1 MLHSL
6 VDNIIKIDRG
16 GPESREGRLIAAGV
30 DYITLLTENEGVV
43 YYRTH
48 HIKSLTS
55 NTKNDSQFDFQVPDD
70 FRFIQAE
77 DFKGVLESLK
87 YHWVQINRG
96 GPEKLE
102 GIVDQVNDNFV
113 TIIAKEEVIRISMFH
128 IRNVSYEVK
137 DRKNKDTNGK
147 KTEDNTK
154 S

>member
-16 GPESREGRLIAAGV
+16 GPESREGRLIAAGG

-55 NTKNDSQFDFQVPDD
+55 NTKNDSQFDFQVPED

>member
-16 GPESREGRLIAAGV
+16 GPESREGRLIAVGV
-30 DYITLLTENEGVV
+30 DYIALLTENEGVV

-55 NTKNDSQFDFQVPDD
+55 NTKNDSQFDFQVPED

-137 DRKNKDTNGK
+137 DRKNKGSNEK

>member
-137 DRKNKDTNGK
+137 DRKNKDSNEK

>member
-16 GPESREGRLIAAGV
+16 GPESREGRLIAVGG
-30 DYITLLTENEGVV
+30 DYIALLTENEGVV

-55 NTKNDSQFDFQVPDD
+55 NTKNDSQFDFQVPED

-137 DRKNKDTNGK
+137 DRKNKDSNDK